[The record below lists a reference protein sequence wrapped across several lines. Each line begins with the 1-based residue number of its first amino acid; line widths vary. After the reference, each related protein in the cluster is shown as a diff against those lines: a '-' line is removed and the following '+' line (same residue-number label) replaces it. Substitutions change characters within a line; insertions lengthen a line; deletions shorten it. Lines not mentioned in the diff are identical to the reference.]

1 MVAERTRRDAL
12 RATGAVLAGSLLS
25 GCTGD
30 GDGGDGDGNTVEM
43 TDALA
48 FEPAD
53 LAVDAGGTVVWANAG
68 SVTHTVTA
76 YADRI
81 PDGAAYF
88 ASGGFDSEGAARDA
102 YPPGGGIEGDVSYRH
117 TFETPGSYEY
127 FCIPHERADM
137 TGTITVRE
145 G

>member
-1 MVAERTRRDAL
+1 VTTGRTRRAAL
-12 RATGAVLAGSLLS
+12 RGAGTLLAGSWLA
-25 GCTGD
+25 GCAGG
-30 GDGGDGDGNTVEM
+30 GDGGNEDGNTVEM

-53 LAVDAGGTVVWANAG
+53 IAIDAGGNVVWVNGG

-81 PDGAAYF
+81 SDGAAYF
-88 ASGGFDSEGAARDA
+88 ASGGFDSERAARDA
-102 YPPGGGIEGDVSYRH
+102 YPPYGGLEADVSYRH
-117 TFETPGSYEY
+117 TFRTPGSYEY
-127 FCIPHERADM
+127 VCLPHESAGM